1 MEQRSSFMIDRILED
16 ISRESNRV
24 VPGSNPPCDHLPSDN
39 SHVELDI
46 DNISDFEEEVT
57 PDKVGVSSIQT
68 VPETNKPSENASLVK
83 DAEKKPNVRGE
94 KPPFSYNA
102 MIMMAIRSNPEKRLT
117 LNGIYEFIMQNFPY
131 YKENK
136 QGWQNSIRHNLSL
149 NKCFVKVPRHY
160 DDPGKGNYWMLDPSS
175 DDVFISGSMGKLKR
189 RSSTR
194 SRLPGLAR
202 TGFYPGHPYPT
213 DRLQQPWGLPQYF
226 LQLSPSLS
234 PSVISYYGY
243 PYAPR
248 PGNQD
253 FNTMVR
259 PVARRNFSL
268 DNIMSKES
276 NMATGFPRTEPLS
289 TSIISPDFSRQS
301 LPPMTTNQDIYG
313 SLSTMSSD
321 MVMDLSLRTNLDRR
335 YRHAE
340 GLSVPLFP
348 SKS

>member
-1 MEQRSSFMIDRILED
+1 MIDRILED
-16 ISRESNRV
+16 ISRDNNRV
-24 VPGSNPPCDHLPSDN
+24 VPGSNLPCDPVTDDR
-39 SHVELDI
+39 HVELDI
-46 DNISDFEEEVT
+46 DNISDFEEDVPAKMIEASS
-57 PDKVGVSSIQT
+57 SSIPT
-68 VPETNKPSENASLVK
+68 VAETNRPSEDTSLGK
-83 DAEKKPNVRGE
+83 DHEKKPNSRGE

-102 MIMMAIRSNPEKRLT
+102 MIMMAIRSSPEKRLT

-194 SRLPGLAR
+194 NRLPGLSR
-202 TGFYPGHPYPT
+202 SGYYPGHPAFPT
-213 DRLQQPWGLPQYF
+213 DRPQQPWGLPQTYF
-226 LQLSPSLS
+226 FQLS
-234 PSVISYYGY
+234 PSVISCYGY
-243 PYAPR
+243 PYASR

-253 FNTMVR
+253 YNTMAR

-276 NMATGFPRTEPLS
+276 NMAAGFPRTEPMVQS
-289 TSIISPDFSRQS
+289 MIRSDYSPQRLQHM
-301 LPPMTTNQDIYG
+301 PTNQDIYG
-313 SLSTMSSD
+313 NVGAMSSD
-321 MVMDLSLRTNLDRR
+321 MVMDLSLRTNLDRH
-335 YRHAE
+335 YRHPD
-340 GLSVPLFP
+340 GLSVPIFP
-348 SKS
+348 PKS